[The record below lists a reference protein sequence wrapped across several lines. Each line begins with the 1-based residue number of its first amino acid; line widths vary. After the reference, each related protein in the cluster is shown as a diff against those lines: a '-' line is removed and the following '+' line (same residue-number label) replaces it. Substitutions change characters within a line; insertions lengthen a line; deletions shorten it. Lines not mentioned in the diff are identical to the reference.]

1 MVTSCGVTVNSAN
14 PQAVAVIALI
24 FATGLIVTVNTKGVP
39 VLHNNV
45 LGVIVY
51 VAYCVELV
59 ELVIAA
65 LVILSAA
72 VPL

>member
-1 MVTSCGVTVNSAN
+1 MV
-14 PQAVAVIALI
+14 
-24 FATGLIVTVNTKGVP
+24 ATGLIVTVNTKGVP

-59 ELVIAA
+59 GFIKAA
-65 LVILSAA
+65 LVILTAA
-72 VPL
+72 VPLSPPVNPPVTIGGFHV